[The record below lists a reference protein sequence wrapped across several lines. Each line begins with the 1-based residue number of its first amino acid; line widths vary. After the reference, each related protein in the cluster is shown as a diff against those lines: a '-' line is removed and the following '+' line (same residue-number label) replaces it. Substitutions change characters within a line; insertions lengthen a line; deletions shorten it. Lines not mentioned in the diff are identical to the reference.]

1 MADMSKDDQLIEHDN
16 YWLVAPLA
24 GKAVTRCCVD
34 HAFGIECWD
43 GEQQATIR
51 IEGNIVYKANGA
63 EYRLAP
69 EQPTALSPALS
80 ILHKI
85 VQSARVYKVYK
96 DGCLEVNFADGS
108 SLSVKPDSEYEAWEM
123 VGSGGLRAVC
133 GPGGS
138 LSLWRR
144 EGGGNKL

>member
-1 MADMSKDDQLIEHDN
+1 MADMSKDDQVIELDD
-16 YWLVAPLA
+16 YWLMAPLA
-24 GKAVTRCCVD
+24 GRAVTRCFVD

-43 GEQQATIR
+43 GEREAAIR
-51 IEGNIVYKANGA
+51 IEGNFVYKANGA
-63 EYRLAP
+63 EYRLSP
-69 EQPTALSPALS
+69 EQPTALGPVLS
-80 ILHKI
+80 MLHKI
-85 VQSARVYKVYK
+85 VQSARVYK

-108 SLSVKPDSEYEAWEM
+108 SLSVTPDPEYEAWEM